1 MKITFL
7 GTSHGAP
14 EKNRYCTSL
23 LIEHGG
29 YHFILDLGAPVEY
42 LLKQK
47 GLTIETVKGIFV
59 THMHVDHAEALTSVT
74 KDFATYHKN
83 AEADLYLPEE
93 NGITAFENW
102 FSALHGRIPSD
113 RLRFH
118 TVEPGVIFDKYGL
131 KVTAIRTEHIAP
143 DVPSYAY
150 IFEADGKK
158 VLFTGD
164 LAYDYHEYPELVK
177 GHEFNLVV
185 SELVHLSVEKSQ
197 YILAGTKTKQ
207 MIFSHIG
214 LYNIELLAKNNVEFD
229 FPYIVATDG
238 FEYNVI

>member
-14 EKNRYCTSL
+14 EVGRYCTSL

-47 GLTIETVKGIFV
+47 GLTIDTVKGIFV
-59 THMHVDHAEALTSVT
+59 THMHADHAEALTSVT
-74 KDFATYHKN
+74 KDFCTYHKN
-83 AEADLYLPEE
+83 AEADLFLPEE
-93 NGITAFENW
+93 EAVEPYKAWIKC
-102 FSALHGRIPSD
+102 LHGRIPD
-113 RLRFH
+113 NLRVNV
-118 TVEPGVIFDKYGL
+118 TKPGVIYEKYGL
-131 KVTAIRTEHIAP
+131 KVSAIRTEHISP

-164 LAYDYHEYPELVK
+164 LAYDYHEYPEMVK
-177 GHEFNLVV
+177 NQKFNLVV
-185 SELVHLSVEKSQ
+185 AELVHLSVEKSQ
-197 YILAGTKTKQ
+197 HIFAETKTKQ

-214 LYNIELLAKNNVEFD
+214 LYNIKLLEELNVEFD
-229 FPYIVATDG
+229 FPYLIASDG
-238 FEYNVI
+238 FEYNVL